1 MAQRDRR
8 RTRQELA
15 EAILIAA
22 SKRPMTE
29 KELQDAIRGNGQCPP
44 NIAQT
49 LCALILRG
57 VLAKAGCRHT
67 LERGCETLF
76 VSKQG

>member
-1 MAQRDRR
+1 MTRRDRR

-15 EAILIAA
+15 EAVLAAA
-22 SKRPMTE
+22 SHGPVTE
-29 KELQDAIRGNGQCPP
+29 KEMQDAIRGSGNCPP
-44 NIAQT
+44 DIAQT
-49 LCALILRG
+49 LCALILG
-57 VLAKAGCRHT
+57 GMLAKAGCRHT

>member
-15 EAILIAA
+15 EAVLAAA
-22 SKRPMTE
+22 SKGPVTE
-29 KELQDAIRGNGQCPP
+29 KELRDALLGSGQCPP

-49 LCALILRG
+49 LRALILRG
-57 VLAKAGCRHT
+57 SLAKAGCRHT
-67 LERGCETLF
+67 LDRGCETLF
-76 VSKQG
+76 IAK